1 MGTAARC
8 EDLPLSLPQ
17 VSQFPEKATASQE
30 VMFFLK
36 ALMRYLH
43 FYFYKLCKASNSRK
57 NNKPVFYIITLSS
70 LTQGLTTEPSL
81 LSISTEDNAFSV

>member
-1 MGTAARC
+1 MGTAAQC

-36 ALMRYLH
+36 ALM
-43 FYFYKLCKASNSRK
+43 F
-57 NNKPVFYIITLSS
+57 
-70 LTQGLTTEPSL
+70 
-81 LSISTEDNAFSV
+81 